1 MPEMEMSKDKD
12 VIELLKILNDNG
24 MNQAAD
30 NIRKTIYYIDSMQ
43 DKLDEMINQ
52 VDEMRKELKTYSDLQ
67 NRSLREKIKDSAV
80 ETKDKMVEVIKIQIV
95 KAEYRIDR
103 MKEVLGE
110 AKDKFLIG
118 VRDTLTAI
126 KTRGKQ
132 GLNALIGITHIKQA
146 FSFMKTDIDKGIQE
160 TQDTIDKLTEL
171 GNELRAAKEMKKNAF
186 RTFRGKE
193 KKDYEHEK
201 DSVFSIVTAAP
212 WKVQKANYEDISSLL
227 GKGIAKMEKLAADV
241 AEIDKVKAELR
252 GEGVDESIGSVASQE
267 KGNPVYQIAVAE
279 QKQEYHY
286 NDEAFEDYM
295 EKNGMDEKKP
305 LTEPSKVPEK
315 KPEKR

>member
-1 MPEMEMSKDKD
+1 
-12 VIELLKILNDNG
+12 
-24 MNQAAD
+24 
-30 NIRKTIYYIDSMQ
+30 MQ

-52 VDEMRKELKTYSDLQ
+52 VDEMRKELKSYSDLQ
-67 NRSLREKIKDSAV
+67 NRSLGEKIKDSAI

-95 KAEYRIDR
+95 KAEDRIDR
-103 MKEVLGE
+103 MKEALSE
-110 AKDKFLIG
+110 AKDKFLTG

-132 GLNALIGITHIKQA
+132 GLNALIGVTHIKQA
-146 FSFMKTDIDKGIQE
+146 FSFMKNDIDKGIQE

-171 GNELRAAKEMKKNAF
+171 GNELRATKEMKKNAF

-212 WKVQKANYEDISSLL
+212 WKNQKAYYEAFSNLL
-227 GKGIAKMEKLAADV
+227 DKGIKKMEQLAADV
-241 AEIDKVKAELR
+241 TEIEKVKAESR